1 MKKFIFLIFLP
12 VPAWAAEEGLSQL
25 LPASLKIL
33 SGLGIVLGL
42 LLLLYALSRKGLLF
56 FSSKKN
62 GSIKIVEMRQ
72 LGGKKALCI
81 IEVRGQEMLLSLS
94 HERIEL
100 LSRLDPQKKVSSFEE
115 RLRSETQK

>member
-1 MKKFIFLIFLP
+1 MKKLIFLIFLP
-12 VPAWAAEEGLSQL
+12 APAWAAEESLSQL

-42 LLLLYALSRKGLLF
+42 LLLLYAFSRKGLLF

-62 GSIKIVEMRQ
+62 GSIKITEMRQ

-81 IEVRGQEMLLSLS
+81 VEVRGQEMLLSLS
-94 HERIEL
+94 QERIEL
-100 LSRLDPQKKVSSFEE
+100 LSRLDPSNKVSSFEDS
-115 RLRSETQK
+115 LRHETKK